1 MVKRPL
7 GKPGMPVPS
16 PGLQLSAPRA
26 EGCAA
31 ARKRVH
37 LRLTGQRRQTYDRGF
52 DFVMDMAQFKT
63 ELVQMLPRLRRFALT
78 LTRNTDDGDD
88 LVQTACERAILRL
101 SQWQPGTRLDSW
113 IYTMMRN
120 LWVSELR
127 ARRVRVG
134 AGQVDAAETDEL
146 ATPITA
152 PDHIYGNQMVA
163 MVMSL
168 SDGLSATL
176 LLVAVEG
183 HSYQETAEILDIPIG
198 TVMSRMSRARQMM
211 KDKLAMSGGLALQ

>member
-1 MVKRPL
+1 MAS
-7 GKPGMPVPS
+7 PS
-16 PGLQLSAPRA
+16 PNLFPPARKVG
-26 EGCAA
+26 GCACD
-31 ARKRVH
+31 RKGVH
-37 LRLTGQRRQTYDRGF
+37 LSIVKQAHLEHDRGYQI
-52 DFVMDMAQFKT
+52 VTDMAQFKKD
-63 ELVQMLPRLRRFALT
+63 LVQMLPRLRRFALT
-78 LTRNTDDGDD
+78 LTHNREDGDD

-101 SQWQPGTRLDSW
+101 SQWQPGTRIDSW

-127 ARRVRVG
+127 SRRVRVG
-134 AGQVDAAETDEL
+134 RGQVDAAETDEL
-146 ATPITA
+146 SSSISAH
-152 PDHIYGNQMVA
+152 DHVYGNQVVD

-168 SDGLSATL
+168 SDGLSSTL

-211 KDKLAMSGGLALQ
+211 KEKLASTGELVLQ